1 MDNKQYDT
9 NKAWVGY
16 LEFLRNSFRI
26 WIQATNSVQD
36 VGEKMLESA
45 IQQSEEGYKEWQK
58 LVNNWS
64 EDCKKSCR
72 YYQNTIERN
81 LKEMEEF
88 LSHRD
93 EKK

>member
-1 MDNKQYDT
+1 MNERQFNS
-9 NKAWVGY
+9 NKAWLDY
-16 LEFLRNSFRI
+16 LEFLRSSFRI
-26 WIQATNSVQD
+26 WIRVTDSVQD

-45 IQQSEEGYKEWQK
+45 RQPSEEGYEDWQK
-58 LVNNWS
+58 LVANWA

-88 LSHRD
+88 LSHREYD
-93 EKK
+93 